1 MQNAGNII
9 RKLLIDR
16 NLNQIYLSEKL
27 GTSVQNLNKK
37 LKRGNFDTDD
47 FFKMLNILGYDIE
60 IVEKKQSN

>member
-47 FFKMLNILGYDIE
+47 FFKMLDILNYDIE
-60 IVEKKQSN
+60 IVEKKQSK